1 MHTTLVRTGIRWS
14 MEAAGIAVGEMQII
28 KLNSGEKTT
37 YQIDGT
43 VIKEQTPISINWCDK
58 CESWKPL
65 EFGRY
70 DGAQGLT
77 MLWFCM
83 ECK

>member
-1 MHTTLVRTGIRWS
+1 MEGEKLVGDL
-14 MEAAGIAVGEMQII
+14 EII
-28 KLNSGEKTT
+28 KIATGERITM
-37 YQIDGT
+37 QVDGS
-43 VIKEQTPISINWCDK
+43 VIKDQVEPPKLEWCDK
-58 CESWKPL
+58 CQSWKPI

-77 MLWFCM
+77 MLWVCL

>member
-1 MHTTLVRTGIRWS
+1 
-14 MEAAGIAVGEMQII
+14 MEAAGITVGEMEII
-28 KLNSGEKTT
+28 KLNTGQKTT
-37 YQIDGT
+37 YKIDGT
-43 VIKEQTPISINWCDK
+43 VIKEQNPISINWCDK
-58 CESWKPL
+58 CESWKPP

-77 MLWFCM
+77 MLWICM

>member
-1 MHTTLVRTGIRWS
+1 MQSDLVRSYTDRR
-14 MEAAGIAVGEMQII
+14 MEGEKLVGEMEII
-28 KLNSGEKTT
+28 KIATGERTK
-37 YQIDGT
+37 IKMDGS
-43 VIKEQTPISINWCDK
+43 VLKDQVEPPKLEWCDK
-58 CESWKPL
+58 CESWKPM

-77 MLWFCM
+77 MLWMCM